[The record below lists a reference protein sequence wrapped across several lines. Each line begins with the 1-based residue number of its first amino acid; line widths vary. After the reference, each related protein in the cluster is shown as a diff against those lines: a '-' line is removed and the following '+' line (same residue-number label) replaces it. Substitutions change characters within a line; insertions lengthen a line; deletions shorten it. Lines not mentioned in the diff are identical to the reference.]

1 MQSGDIYLWCR
12 NSVFSAFS
20 LLYDNRL
27 DHNYLRFI
35 YTMHIWFIFF
45 VFLLGCSETPR
56 QDELKDAL
64 IQHFQSRDYKV
75 VEIDISAVREMP
87 LGQREYMAPKK
98 YIVDIAR
105 ISLQNSRLQEGH
117 GTEKL
122 LSFNDASITLKSAG
136 SHGQWIVD
144 TITGIPLL

>member
-1 MQSGDIYLWCR
+1 M
-12 NSVFSAFS
+12 
-20 LLYDNRL
+20 
-27 DHNYLRFI
+27 LRIFI
-35 YTMHIWFIFF
+35 SISIF
-45 VFLLGCSETPR
+45 VLSCSDSPR
-56 QDELKDAL
+56 QDELKDAV
-64 IQHFQSRDYKV
+64 IQHFESRDYKV
-75 VEIDISAVREMP
+75 VEIDVSAVREMP

-98 YIVDIAR
+98 YIVDIVR

-122 LSFNDASITLKSAG
+122 LTFKDASITLKSAG